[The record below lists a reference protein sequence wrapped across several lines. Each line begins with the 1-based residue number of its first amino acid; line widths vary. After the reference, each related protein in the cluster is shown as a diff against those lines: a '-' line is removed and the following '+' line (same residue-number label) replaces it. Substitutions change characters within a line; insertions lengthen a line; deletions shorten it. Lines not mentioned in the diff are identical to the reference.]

1 MGEEIGSDQSERA
14 SLLAYPNPHPPSLPN
29 DGPARQFHH
38 PPAQVS
44 SLPVPWRLSF
54 PPRRRDSGV
63 LGLDLG
69 RAAPARGISAGVGG
83 RMPLPGVGSR
93 GRSCT
98 APGVESDS
106 LVVACC
112 LGLTPRN

>member
-1 MGEEIGSDQSERA
+1 MPRR
-14 SLLAYPNPHPPSLPN
+14 H
-29 DGPARQFHH
+29 
-38 PPAQVS
+38 
-44 SLPVPWRLSF
+44 SF

-69 RAAPARGISAGVGG
+69 RATPAWGISAGVDG
-83 RMPLPGVGSR
+83 RVPLLGVGSR

-106 LVVACC
+106 LVAACMRV
-112 LGLTPRN
+112 GLETAKSRWICAGS